1 MTAKRWRKECTEGG
15 EESIQR
21 EGMGK
26 EARLYEGKGK
36 VRRRFELKGS
46 EGKGT
51 KYFTHECKK
60 EWNGLKI
67 S

>member
-1 MTAKRWRKECTEGG
+1 MTAKRRRKECTEGG

-36 VRRRFELKGS
+36 VGGFELKGS

-51 KYFTHECKK
+51 KYFTQECKR